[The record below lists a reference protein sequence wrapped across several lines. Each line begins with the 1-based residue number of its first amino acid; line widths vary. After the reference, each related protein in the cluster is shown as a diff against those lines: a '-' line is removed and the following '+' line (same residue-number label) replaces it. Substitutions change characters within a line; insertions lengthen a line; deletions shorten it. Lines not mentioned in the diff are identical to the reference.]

1 MVLKSKLNIK
11 DMPFS
16 SRPREKL
23 ETNGRS
29 HLSDV
34 ELLAIL
40 LGSGSA
46 KHTVLQLSQNLLEK
60 IPLEHFDSVTRK
72 QLMQFLGIGIS
83 KASTILA
90 AIELGERIF
99 APAALT
105 KVLVRSTEDALEQ
118 LKEYTQ
124 KRQEYLNVLYLN
136 ARHELLQKEVI
147 GIGSLNAMVITPK
160 EIYSP
165 ALSIPCSSII
175 VSHNHPSGDPDPSD
189 DDITFTRRIHEA
201 GEILGITLLDHLVLA
216 KTSYFSFKEN
226 KKLAYLRK

>member
-1 MVLKSKLNIK
+1 
-11 DMPFS
+11 MPFS